1 MAHGPLHKRGQ
12 EKNVSAGEMEDSK
25 MKGPL
30 NQQDWYTYEFTGAEE
45 AWTGLAAIC
54 TGWVLRATNS
64 NRCMTSSLA
73 QT

>member
-30 NQQDWYTYEFTGAEE
+30 NQQD
-45 AWTGLAAIC
+45 
-54 TGWVLRATNS
+54 
-64 NRCMTSSLA
+64 
-73 QT
+73 